1 MSDKEMNMAILN
13 KLYEIAD
20 KVFDEGV
27 NVKEGN
33 YTASD
38 LAKMRDSAFKVGY
51 LKTETKS
58 YKNEFNKQVE
68 KDCFI
73 APMASVN
80 VLSFVCSFCVVQIF
94 ALVAK
99 FEKLANIGSSK
110 KRKFVKQK
118 DNNEVL
124 CTVKVLIN
132 KYYSKLSLHCAN
144 DDLRPAMRNV
154 CLDIRN
160 GRAAAS
166 DGHTMMIKGLD
177 VVSTE
182 HFKYDY
188 NLPLV
193 NGKDFKKMCS
203 LAKSG
208 STLTCKLV
216 REQDGNTYWV
226 SECCGYY
233 SKTEANRYVNYSSV
247 LPKISPDNLCTIN
260 GKTWKGISKWLNKNK
275 GFNSIGLVI
284 IKHKEND
291 NRITFTIN
299 GMYDNNDGIEI
310 SCECENVPNK
320 NFAIG
325 LKIDSLLRFENFN
338 FTLGRYANEALV
350 YVGSLEVGMM
360 MPMYIDDEYDGFKL
374 SDGYIGAYDYCG
386 FAESFDMP
394 ENKPTEDTTHT
405 KVDNVTTEEKEE
417 PTDKEESCDIYYTKE
432 NGRIVRYDVGTYYKD
447 SDSYLVSKTF
457 VNPSECK
464 VLALSRK
471 ELEYT
476 LANYQ
481 ITEECYNNILYQEN
495 YDITQKY
502 LKSEK
507 AKEQSNTP
515 AKVVSLDN
523 HSNKFS
529 FDAIGVNVGDVLTF
543 VDGTKVIAAEDNKV
557 LFGGRLF
564 TLSGFCKDFMPDD
577 KRTKSNTYR
586 GCSFFFKDGVKLE
599 KLFKEQQKKSLVS
612 SKEEIAAVPDDN
624 DSLQNT
630 INAQVKFYLEKV
642 CYILGED
649 GKPRRWNVIKYLK
662 ETDEFVVEC
671 MDIPNNP
678 TWIEDRKQFA
688 ARYHSMSITE
698 SRYYSIINNEP
709 ILKEI
714 CKGQYKEPLDSVPN
728 EQQASEKCTERTIT
742 PLAKENVSE
751 RKETASTVK
760 VVSISIGVPVCL
772 YIPPNNMR
780 LDIAANKP
788 FPTAVGDCLCVVGKV
803 VHTLPL
809 PPPRSKVMSE
819 IIKVNQ
825 LIKKQKWKRI
835 FVYLADLHSEMANA
849 TDW

>member
-1 MSDKEMNMAILN
+1 MSDKEMNLAILN

-20 KVFDEGV
+20 KVFNEGV

-38 LAKMRDSAFKVGY
+38 LAKMKDSAFKDGY
-51 LKTETKS
+51 LKTEKKS
-58 YKNEFNKQVE
+58 YKNECNKQVE

-99 FEKLANIGSSK
+99 FGKLASIGSK
-110 KRKFVKQK
+110 KRMFIKQK

-144 DDLRPAMRNV
+144 DDLRPSMKNV

-182 HFKYDY
+182 HFTYDY

-216 REQDGNTYWV
+216 REPNDNTYWV

-233 SKTEANRYVNYSSV
+233 SKTEENRYVNYSSV
-247 LPKISPDNLCTIN
+247 LPKINPDNLCTIN
-260 GKTWKGISKWLNKNK
+260 EKTWKGISKWLKKNK
-275 GFNSIGLVI
+275 GFNSIGLVT

-299 GMYDNNDGIEI
+299 GMYDNHDGIEI

-338 FTLGRYANEALV
+338 FALGRYANEALV

-394 ENKPTEDTTHT
+394 TNKPTEDVIPA
-405 KVDNVTTEEKEE
+405 KVDNEKECATE
-417 PTDKEESCDIYYTKE
+417 K
-432 NGRIVRYDVGTYYKD
+432 
-447 SDSYLVSKTF
+447 KTEQT
-457 VNPSECK
+457 N
-464 VLALSRK
+464 
-471 ELEYT
+471 
-476 LANYQ
+476 
-481 ITEECYNNILYQEN
+481 
-495 YDITQKY
+495 
-502 LKSEK
+502 KS
-507 AKEQSNTP
+507 
-515 AKVVSLDN
+515 AKVVSLDKS
-523 HSNKFS
+523 SNKFS
-529 FDAIGVNVGDVLTF
+529 FDAIGVNVGDKLTF
-543 VDGTKVIAAEDNKV
+543 IDGTEVIAAEDNKV
-557 LFGGRLF
+557 SFCGELF
-564 TLSGFCKDFMPDD
+564 TLSGFCKEFMPDD

-586 GCSFFFKDGVKLE
+586 GCAFFFKDGVKLE
-599 KLFKEQQKKSLVS
+599 KLFKDAQKKSLVS
-612 SKEEIAAVPDDN
+612 SKEEIAAVPDD
-624 DSLQNT
+624 T
-630 INAQVKFYLEKV
+630 
-642 CYILGED
+642 
-649 GKPRRWNVIKYLK
+649 
-662 ETDEFVVEC
+662 
-671 MDIPNNP
+671 
-678 TWIEDRKQFA
+678 
-688 ARYHSMSITE
+688 
-698 SRYYSIINNEP
+698 
-709 ILKEI
+709 
-714 CKGQYKEPLDSVPN
+714 LDSVPN
-728 EQQASEKCTERTIT
+728 EHLASEKCTERTIT
-742 PLAKENVSE
+742 LLAKENVSE
-751 RKETASTVK
+751 RKETALSAKIVA
-760 VVSISIGVPVCL
+760 ISIGVPVCL
-772 YIPPNNMR
+772 DIPPNNMR

-788 FPTAVGDCLCVVGKV
+788 LNSAVGDCLCGVGKV

-809 PPPRSKVMSE
+809 PPPRSKEMSE
-819 IIKVNQ
+819 
-825 LIKKQKWKRI
+825 LITYTN
-835 FVYLADLHSEMANA
+835 FYNTS
-849 TDW
+849 

>member
-1 MSDKEMNMAILN
+1 MSDKEMNLAILN

-20 KVFDEGV
+20 KVFNEGV

-38 LAKMRDSAFKVGY
+38 LAKMKDSAFKDGY
-51 LKTETKS
+51 LKTEKKS
-58 YKNEFNKQVE
+58 YKNECNKQVE

-99 FEKLANIGSSK
+99 FEKLASIGSK
-110 KRKFVKQK
+110 KRMFIKQK

-144 DDLRPAMRNV
+144 DDLRPSMKNV

-182 HFKYDY
+182 HFTYDY

-216 REQDGNTYWV
+216 REPDGNTYWV

-247 LPKISPDNLCTIN
+247 LPKINPDNLCTIN
-260 GKTWKGISKWLNKNK
+260 EKTWKGISKWLKKNK
-275 GFNSIGLVI
+275 GFNSIGLVT

-299 GMYDNNDGIEI
+299 GMYDNHDGIEI

-338 FTLGRYANEALV
+338 FALGRYSTEALV

-394 ENKPTEDTTHT
+394 INEPTEDVITA
-405 KVDNVTTEEKEE
+405 KVDNVTTEEKECA
-417 PTDKEESCDIYYTKE
+417 TEEKTEQTNKSTKE
-432 NGRIVRYDVGTYYKD
+432 
-447 SDSYLVSKTF
+447 
-457 VNPSECK
+457 
-464 VLALSRK
+464 
-471 ELEYT
+471 
-476 LANYQ
+476 
-481 ITEECYNNILYQEN
+481 
-495 YDITQKY
+495 
-502 LKSEK
+502 
-507 AKEQSNTP
+507 
-515 AKVVSLDN
+515 VSLDKS
-523 HSNKFS
+523 SNKFS
-529 FDAIGVNVGDVLTF
+529 FDAVGVNVGDTLTF
-543 VDGTKVIAAEDNKV
+543 IDGTKVIAAENNKII
-557 LFGGRLF
+557 FCGELF
-564 TLSGFCKDFMPDD
+564 TLSGFCKEFMPDE
-577 KRTKSNTYR
+577 KRTNSNSYR
-586 GCSFFFKDGVKLE
+586 GCAFFFKDGVKLE
-599 KLFKEQQKKSLVS
+599 KLFKDAQKKSLVS
-612 SKEEIAAVPDDN
+612 SKEEIAAVPDDTLN
-624 DSLQNT
+624 
-630 INAQVKFYLEKV
+630 
-642 CYILGED
+642 
-649 GKPRRWNVIKYLK
+649 
-662 ETDEFVVEC
+662 
-671 MDIPNNP
+671 
-678 TWIEDRKQFA
+678 
-688 ARYHSMSITE
+688 
-698 SRYYSIINNEP
+698 
-709 ILKEI
+709 
-714 CKGQYKEPLDSVPN
+714 SVPN
-728 EQQASEKCTERTIT
+728 EHQTSEKCTERTIT
-742 PLAKENVSE
+742 PLANENVSE
-751 RKETASTVK
+751 RKETASTAK
-760 VVSISIGVPVCL
+760 VVAISIGVPSCL
-772 YIPPNNMR
+772 NIPPN
-780 LDIAANKP
+780 KP
-788 FPTAVGDCLCVVGKV
+788 LNAAVGDCLCGVGKV

-809 PPPRSKVMSE
+809 PPPRSKRMSE
-819 IIKVNQ
+819 
-825 LIKKQKWKRI
+825 LITYTN
-835 FVYLADLHSEMANA
+835 FYNTS
-849 TDW
+849 

>member
-1 MSDKEMNMAILN
+1 MSEKEMNLAILN

-20 KVFDEGV
+20 KVFNEGV

-38 LAKMRDSAFKVGY
+38 LAKMKDSAFKDGY
-51 LKTETKS
+51 LETE
-58 YKNEFNKQVE
+58 NKKVYDYSAQKIVE
-68 KDCFI
+68 KDCFV

-99 FEKLANIGSSK
+99 FEKLASIGSK
-110 KRKFVKQK
+110 KRMFIKQK

-144 DDLRPAMRNV
+144 DDLRPSMKNV

-166 DGHTMMIKGLD
+166 DGHTMLIKGLD

-182 HFKYDY
+182 HFTYDY

-216 REQDGNTYWV
+216 REPDGNTYWV

-247 LPKISPDNLCTIN
+247 LPKICPDNLCTIN
-260 GKTWKGISKWLNKNK
+260 EKTWKGISKWLKKNK

-299 GMYDNNDGIEI
+299 GMYDNHDGIEI

-394 ENKPTEDTTHT
+394 TNKPTEDVIPAN
-405 KVDNVTTEEKEE
+405 VDNVTTEEKECATE
-417 PTDKEESCDIYYTKE
+417 DKTEQTEQTDFKRDITSKIIIC
-432 NGRIVRYDVGTYYKD
+432 GIPSYKD
-447 SDSYLVSKTF
+447 S
-457 VNPSECK
+457 
-464 VLALSRK
+464 A
-471 ELEYT
+471 
-476 LANYQ
+476 
-481 ITEECYNNILYQEN
+481 
-495 YDITQKY
+495 
-502 LKSEK
+502 
-507 AKEQSNTP
+507 P
-515 AKVVSLDN
+515 AKDVAETKVDAPDAPNAPANVVPLDKP
-523 HSNKFS
+523 SNKFS
-529 FDAIGVNVGDVLTF
+529 FDAIGVNVGEALTF
-543 VDGTKVIAAEDNKV
+543 IDGTKVIAAENNKII
-557 LFGGRLF
+557 FCGELF
-564 TLSGFCKDFMPDD
+564 TLSGFCKEFMPDD
-577 KRTKSNTYR
+577 KRTKSNSYR
-586 GCSFFFKDGVKLE
+586 GCAFFFKDGVKLE

-612 SKEEIAAVPDDN
+612 SKEEIAVPDD
-624 DSLQNT
+624 T
-630 INAQVKFYLEKV
+630 
-642 CYILGED
+642 
-649 GKPRRWNVIKYLK
+649 
-662 ETDEFVVEC
+662 
-671 MDIPNNP
+671 
-678 TWIEDRKQFA
+678 
-688 ARYHSMSITE
+688 
-698 SRYYSIINNEP
+698 
-709 ILKEI
+709 
-714 CKGQYKEPLDSVPN
+714 LDSVPN
-728 EQQASEKCTERTIT
+728 EHQASEKCTERTIT
-742 PLAKENVSE
+742 PLANENVSG
-751 RKETASTVK
+751 RKETASTAK
-760 VVSISIGVPVCL
+760 VVAISIGVPVCL
-772 YIPPNNMR
+772 DIPPNNMR

-788 FPTAVGDCLCVVGKV
+788 FNTVVGDCLCGVGKV
-803 VHTLPL
+803 LHTLPL
-809 PPPRSKVMSE
+809 PPPRSKRMSE
-819 IIKVNQ
+819 ITKVNQ
-825 LIKKQKWKRI
+825 LIKKQKWKKI
-835 FVYLADLHSEMANA
+835 FVYHADLHSEMANA
-849 TDW
+849 IDL

>member
-1 MSDKEMNMAILN
+1 MNVPLNGTKSTILIVILANTLKCFGYCLMMEQIPICGQLMPFAVGFLIATKKNWKRNWICIFKVTNMSDKEMNLAILN

-20 KVFDEGV
+20 KVFNEGV

-38 LAKMRDSAFKVGY
+38 LAKMKDSAFKDGY
-51 LKTETKS
+51 LKAE
-58 YKNEFNKQVE
+58 NKKVYDYSAQDIVE

-80 VLSFVCSFCVVQIF
+80 VLSFMCSFCVVQIF

-99 FEKLANIGSSK
+99 FEKLASIGSK
-110 KRKFVKQK
+110 KRIFIKQK

-144 DDLRPAMRNV
+144 DDLRPIMRNV

-182 HFKYDY
+182 HFTYDY

-216 REQDGNTYWV
+216 REPNGNKYWV

-233 SKTEANRYVNYSSV
+233 SKTEANRYVNYSSI
-247 LPKISPDNLCTIN
+247 LPKINPDNLCTIN
-260 GKTWKGISKWLNKNK
+260 EKTWKGISKWLKKNK
-275 GFNSIGLVI
+275 SFNSISLLI

-299 GMYDNNDGIEI
+299 GMYDNHDGIEI
-310 SCECENVPNK
+310 SCECENIPNK

-338 FTLGRYANEALV
+338 FALGRYANEALV

-360 MPMYIDDEYDGFKL
+360 MPMCIDDDYDGFKL

-394 ENKPTEDTTHT
+394 TNKPTEDVIPA
-405 KVDNVTTEEKEE
+405 KVDNVTTGDKDCATEK
-417 PTDKEESCDIYYTKE
+417 
-432 NGRIVRYDVGTYYKD
+432 
-447 SDSYLVSKTF
+447 KTGQT
-457 VNPSECK
+457 NK
-464 VLALSRK
+464 
-471 ELEYT
+471 
-476 LANYQ
+476 
-481 ITEECYNNILYQEN
+481 
-495 YDITQKY
+495 
-502 LKSEK
+502 
-507 AKEQSNTP
+507 P
-515 AKVVSLDN
+515 AKVVSLDKP
-523 HSNKFS
+523 SNKFS
-529 FDAIGVNVGDVLTF
+529 FDAIGVNVGDKLTF
-543 VDGTKVIAAEDNKV
+543 VDGTEVIAAENNKIICC
-557 LFGGRLF
+557 GELF
-564 TLSGFCKDFMPDD
+564 TLSGFCKEFMPDE
-577 KRTKSNTYR
+577 KRTKSNSYR
-586 GCSFFFKDGVKLE
+586 GCAFFFKDGIKLE
-599 KLFKEQQKKSLVS
+599 NIFKDAQKKSLVS
-612 SKEEIAAVPDDN
+612 SNEEIADVPDDN

-630 INAQVKFYLEKV
+630 INAQVKFYLENV

-688 ARYHSMSITE
+688 ARYHSTSITE
-698 SRYYSIINNEP
+698 SRYYSIINNDP

-714 CKGQYKEPLDSVPN
+714 CKWQYKEPLDIVPN
-728 EQQASEKCTERTIT
+728 EHQASEKCTEQTIT
-742 PLAKENVSE
+742 PPEKENVSE
-751 RKETASTVK
+751 RKETASTAN
-760 VVSISIGVPVCL
+760 VVAISIGVPSCL
-772 YIPPNNMR
+772 DIPPNNMR
-780 LDIAANKP
+780 LDIAAIKP
-788 FPTAVGDCLCVVGKV
+788 LDAAVGDCLCGVGKV

-809 PPPRSKVMSE
+809 PPPQS
-819 IIKVNQ
+819 
-825 LIKKQKWKRI
+825 KRI
-835 FVYLADLHSEMANA
+835 YYRG
-849 TDW
+849 

>member
-1 MSDKEMNMAILN
+1 MNEKEMNLAILN

-20 KVFDEGV
+20 KVFNEGV

-38 LAKMRDSAFKVGY
+38 LAKMKDIAFKDGY
-51 LKTETKS
+51 LETE
-58 YKNEFNKQVE
+58 NKKVYDYSAQKIVE

-99 FEKLANIGSSK
+99 FEKLASIGSK
-110 KRKFVKQK
+110 KRMFIKQK

-144 DDLRPAMRNV
+144 DDLRPAMKNV

-160 GRAAAS
+160 GRVAAS

-182 HFKYDY
+182 HFTYDY

-216 REQDGNTYWV
+216 REQDGNEYWV

-233 SKTEANRYVNYSSV
+233 SKIEANRYVNYSSV
-247 LPKISPDNLCTIN
+247 LPKISTDNLCTIN
-260 GKTWKGISKWLNKNK
+260 EKTWKGISKWLKKNK
-275 GFNSIGLVI
+275 GFNSIGIVI

-299 GMYDNNDGIEI
+299 GMYDNHDGIEI
-310 SCECENVPNK
+310 SCECKNVPNK

-338 FTLGRYANEALV
+338 FALGRYSTESLV

-394 ENKPTEDTTHT
+394 TNEPTEDVIPA
-405 KVDNVTTEEKEE
+405 KVDNVTTEEKECVTE
-417 PTDKEESCDIYYTKE
+417 DK
-432 NGRIVRYDVGTYYKD
+432 
-447 SDSYLVSKTF
+447 
-457 VNPSECK
+457 
-464 VLALSRK
+464 
-471 ELEYT
+471 
-476 LANYQ
+476 
-481 ITEECYNNILYQEN
+481 TEQTN
-495 YDITQKY
+495 
-502 LKSEK
+502 KSV
-507 AKEQSNTP
+507 
-515 AKVVSLDN
+515 KVVPLDKS
-523 HSNKFS
+523 SNKFS
-529 FDAIGVNVGDVLTF
+529 FDAVGVNVGDKLTF
-543 VDGTKVIAAEDNKV
+543 VDGTEVIAAENNKV
-557 LFGGRLF
+557 SFCGELF
-564 TLSGFCKDFMPDD
+564 TLSGFCKEFMPDD
-577 KRTKSNTYR
+577 KRTKSNSYR
-586 GCSFFFKDGVKLE
+586 GCAFFFKDGIKLE
-599 KLFKEQQKKSLVS
+599 KLFKDAQKKSLVS
-612 SKEEIAAVPDDN
+612 SKEEIAAVPDDTLN
-624 DSLQNT
+624 
-630 INAQVKFYLEKV
+630 
-642 CYILGED
+642 
-649 GKPRRWNVIKYLK
+649 
-662 ETDEFVVEC
+662 
-671 MDIPNNP
+671 
-678 TWIEDRKQFA
+678 
-688 ARYHSMSITE
+688 
-698 SRYYSIINNEP
+698 
-709 ILKEI
+709 
-714 CKGQYKEPLDSVPN
+714 SVPN
-728 EQQASEKCTERTIT
+728 EHQTSEKCTERTIT
-742 PLAKENVSE
+742 PLPNENVSE
-751 RKETASTVK
+751 RKETASIAKIVA
-760 VVSISIGVPVCL
+760 ISIGVPVCL
-772 YIPPNNMR
+772 DIPPNNMR

-788 FPTAVGDCLCVVGKV
+788 LNTAVDDCLCGVGKV

-809 PPPRSKVMSE
+809 PPPWSEGMSK
-819 IIKVNQ
+819 ITKVNQ

-849 TDW
+849 IDL

>member
-1 MSDKEMNMAILN
+1 MSDKEMNLAILN

-20 KVFDEGV
+20 KVFNEGV

-38 LAKMRDSAFKVGY
+38 LAKMKDSAFKDGY
-51 LKTETKS
+51 LKTEKKS
-58 YKNEFNKQVE
+58 YKNECNKQVE
-68 KDCFI
+68 KDCFV

-99 FEKLANIGSSK
+99 FEKLASIGSK
-110 KRKFVKQK
+110 KRMFIKQK

-144 DDLRPAMRNV
+144 DDLRPSMKNV

-160 GRAAAS
+160 GRVAAS

-182 HFKYDY
+182 HFTYDY

-216 REQDGNTYWV
+216 REPNGNTYWV

-260 GKTWKGISKWLNKNK
+260 EKTWKGISKWLKKNK

-284 IKHKEND
+284 IKHEND

-299 GMYDNNDGIEI
+299 GMYDNHDGIEI
-310 SCECENVPNK
+310 SCECENIPNK

-338 FTLGRYANEALV
+338 FALGRYANEALV

-360 MPMYIDDEYDGFKL
+360 MPMFIDDEYNGFKL

-394 ENKPTEDTTHT
+394 TNEPSKDVIPA

-417 PTDKEESCDIYYTKE
+417 PTDKEESCEIYYTKE

-457 VNPSECK
+457 VHPSECK
-464 VLALSRK
+464 VLAVSRK

-481 ITEECYNNILYQEN
+481 ITEECYNNILYQES

-507 AKEQSNTP
+507 AKVRTNTP
-515 AKVVSLDN
+515 AKVVPLDK

-529 FDAIGVNVGDVLTF
+529 FDAIGINVGDALTF
-543 VDGTKVIAAEDNKV
+543 IDGTKVIAAENNKII
-557 LFGGRLF
+557 FCGELF
-564 TLSGFCKDFMPDD
+564 TLSGFCKEFMPDE
-577 KRTKSNTYR
+577 KRTKSNSYR
-586 GCSFFFKDGVKLE
+586 GCAFFFKDGVKLE

-612 SKEEIAAVPDDN
+612 SKEEIAAVPDD
-624 DSLQNT
+624 T
-630 INAQVKFYLEKV
+630 
-642 CYILGED
+642 
-649 GKPRRWNVIKYLK
+649 
-662 ETDEFVVEC
+662 
-671 MDIPNNP
+671 
-678 TWIEDRKQFA
+678 
-688 ARYHSMSITE
+688 
-698 SRYYSIINNEP
+698 
-709 ILKEI
+709 
-714 CKGQYKEPLDSVPN
+714 LDSVPN
-728 EQQASEKCTERTIT
+728 EHLASEKCTEQTIT
-742 PLAKENVSE
+742 PPTKENVSE
-751 RKETASTVK
+751 RKETTSTAK
-760 VVSISIGVPVCL
+760 VVAISIGVPSCL
-772 YIPPNNMR
+772 DIPPNNMR

-788 FPTAVGDCLCVVGKV
+788 LNAAVGDCLCGVGKV

-809 PPPRSKVMSE
+809 PPPRSKEMSE
-819 IIKVNQ
+819 
-825 LIKKQKWKRI
+825 LITYTN
-835 FVYLADLHSEMANA
+835 FYNTS
-849 TDW
+849 

>member
-1 MSDKEMNMAILN
+1 MSDKEINIAILN

-38 LAKMRDSAFKVGY
+38 LAKMKDSAFKVGY
-51 LKTETKS
+51 LETETKS
-58 YKNEFNKQVE
+58 YKNECNKQVE
-68 KDCFI
+68 KDCFV

-110 KRKFVKQK
+110 KRKFIKHK

-144 DDLRPAMRNV
+144 DDLRPAMKNV

-182 HFKYDY
+182 HFTYDY
-188 NLPLV
+188 NFPLV

-233 SKTEANRYVNYSSV
+233 SKTEAKRYVNYSSV
-247 LPKISPDNLCTIN
+247 LPKISPDNICTIN
-260 GKTWKGISKWLNKNK
+260 EKTWKGISKWLKKNK
-275 GFNSIGLVI
+275 GFNSIGLLI

-299 GMYDNNDGIEI
+299 GMYDNHDGIEI

-325 LKIDSLLRFENFN
+325 LKADSLLRFENFN
-338 FTLGRYANEALV
+338 FALGRYANEALV
-350 YVGSLEVGMM
+350 YVGSLQVGMM
-360 MPMYIDDEYDGFKL
+360 MPMCIDDEYDGFKL

-394 ENKPTEDTTHT
+394 ENKPTEDAIHV
-405 KVDNVTTEEKEE
+405 KVNNVTTEEKE
-417 PTDKEESCDIYYTKE
+417 C
-432 NGRIVRYDVGTYYKD
+432 
-447 SDSYLVSKTF
+447 
-457 VNPSECK
+457 
-464 VLALSRK
+464 A
-471 ELEYT
+471 
-476 LANYQ
+476 
-481 ITEECYNNILYQEN
+481 TEEK
-495 YDITQKY
+495 T
-502 LKSEK
+502 
-507 AKEQSNTP
+507 EQTDTP
-515 AKVVSLDN
+515 AKVVSLDKN
-523 HSNKFS
+523 SNKFR
-529 FDAIGVNVGDVLTF
+529 FAAIGVNVGDTLTF

-557 LFGGRLF
+557 SFCGELF
-564 TLSGFCKDFMPDD
+564 TLSGFCKEFMPDD

-586 GCSFFFKDGVKLE
+586 GCAFFFKDGVKLE

-612 SKEEIAAVPDDN
+612 SKEEIADIPDDT
-624 DSLQNT
+624 L
-630 INAQVKFYLEKV
+630 
-642 CYILGED
+642 
-649 GKPRRWNVIKYLK
+649 
-662 ETDEFVVEC
+662 
-671 MDIPNNP
+671 DI
-678 TWIEDRKQFA
+678 
-688 ARYHSMSITE
+688 
-698 SRYYSIINNEP
+698 
-709 ILKEI
+709 
-714 CKGQYKEPLDSVPN
+714 VPN
-728 EQQASEKCTERTIT
+728 EHQASDKCTERTIT
-742 PLAKENVSE
+742 PLVNKNVSE
-751 RKETASTVK
+751 RKETASTAK

-780 LDIAANKP
+780 LNIASNKP
-788 FPTAVGDCLCVVGKV
+788 LNSVVGDCLCGVGKV

-809 PPPRSKVMSE
+809 PPPRSKRMSE
-819 IIKVNQ
+819 IIKVN
-825 LIKKQKWKRI
+825 
-835 FVYLADLHSEMANA
+835 
-849 TDW
+849 

>member
-1 MSDKEMNMAILN
+1 MNEKEMNLAILN

-20 KVFDEGV
+20 KVFNEGV

-38 LAKMRDSAFKVGY
+38 LAKIKDSAFKDGY

-58 YKNEFNKQVE
+58 YKNECNKQVE

-99 FEKLANIGSSK
+99 FEKLASIGSK
-110 KRKFVKQK
+110 KRMFIKQK

-144 DDLRPAMRNV
+144 DDLRPSMKNV

-166 DGHTMMIKGLD
+166 DGHTMMINGLD

-182 HFKYDY
+182 HFTYDY

-216 REQDGNTYWV
+216 REPDGNTYWV

-247 LPKISPDNLCTIN
+247 LPKINPDNLCTIN
-260 GKTWKGISKWLNKNK
+260 EKTWKGISKWLKKNK
-275 GFNSIGLVI
+275 GFNSIGLVT

-299 GMYDNNDGIEI
+299 GMYDNHDGIEI

-338 FTLGRYANEALV
+338 FAFGRYSTEALV
-350 YVGSLEVGMM
+350 YVGSLEVGVM

-394 ENKPTEDTTHT
+394 TNEPTEDVITA
-405 KVDNVTTEEKEE
+405 KVDNVTIEKKECATEK
-417 PTDKEESCDIYYTKE
+417 
-432 NGRIVRYDVGTYYKD
+432 
-447 SDSYLVSKTF
+447 KT
-457 VNPSECK
+457 
-464 VLALSRK
+464 
-471 ELEYT
+471 
-476 LANYQ
+476 
-481 ITEECYNNILYQEN
+481 
-495 YDITQKY
+495 
-502 LKSEK
+502 
-507 AKEQSNTP
+507 EQTNKT
-515 AKVVSLDN
+515 AKVVSLDKS
-523 HSNKFS
+523 SNKFS
-529 FDAIGVNVGDVLTF
+529 FDAVGVNVGDALTF
-543 VDGTKVIAAEDNKV
+543 IDGTEVIAAENNKV
-557 LFGGRLF
+557 SFCGELF
-564 TLSGFCKDFMPDD
+564 TLSGFCKEFMPDD

-586 GCSFFFKDGVKLE
+586 GCAFFFKDGVKLE

-612 SKEEIAAVPDDN
+612 SKEEKEIAAVHDDT
-624 DSLQNT
+624 S
-630 INAQVKFYLEKV
+630 
-642 CYILGED
+642 
-649 GKPRRWNVIKYLK
+649 
-662 ETDEFVVEC
+662 
-671 MDIPNNP
+671 
-678 TWIEDRKQFA
+678 
-688 ARYHSMSITE
+688 
-698 SRYYSIINNEP
+698 
-709 ILKEI
+709 
-714 CKGQYKEPLDSVPN
+714 DSVPN
-728 EQQASEKCTERTIT
+728 EHLVSEKCTERTIT
-742 PLAKENVSE
+742 PLANENVSE
-751 RKETASTVK
+751 RKETALSAKIVA
-760 VVSISIGVPVCL
+760 ISIGVPSCL
-772 YIPPNNMR
+772 DIPPNNMR

-788 FPTAVGDCLCVVGKV
+788 LNVAVGDCLCGVGKV

-809 PPPRSKVMSE
+809 PPPRSKRMSE
-819 IIKVNQ
+819 ITKINQ
-825 LIKKQKWKRI
+825 LIKKQKWKK
-835 FVYLADLHSEMANA
+835 YL
-849 TDW
+849 

>member
-1 MSDKEMNMAILN
+1 MSDKEMNLAILN

-20 KVFDEGV
+20 KVFNEGV

-38 LAKMRDSAFKVGY
+38 LAKMKDSAFKDGY
-51 LKTETKS
+51 LKTEKKS
-58 YKNEFNKQVE
+58 YKNECNKQVE
-68 KDCFI
+68 KDCFV

-80 VLSFVCSFCVVQIF
+80 VLSFVCSFCVVKIF

-99 FEKLANIGSSK
+99 FEKLASIGSK
-110 KRKFVKQK
+110 KRMFIKQK

-144 DDLRPAMRNV
+144 DDLRPAMKNV

-182 HFKYDY
+182 HFTYDY

-216 REQDGNTYWV
+216 REPNGNTYWV

-260 GKTWKGISKWLNKNK
+260 EKTWKGISKWLKKNK

-299 GMYDNNDGIEI
+299 GMYDNHDGIEI
-310 SCECENVPNK
+310 SCECEKVPNK

-338 FTLGRYANEALV
+338 FALGRYANEALV

-394 ENKPTEDTTHT
+394 TNEPIEDVIPA
-405 KVDNVTTEEKEE
+405 KVDNVTTEEKE
-417 PTDKEESCDIYYTKE
+417 C
-432 NGRIVRYDVGTYYKD
+432 
-447 SDSYLVSKTF
+447 
-457 VNPSECK
+457 
-464 VLALSRK
+464 A
-471 ELEYT
+471 
-476 LANYQ
+476 
-481 ITEECYNNILYQEN
+481 TEEKNKQ
-495 YDITQKY
+495 T
-502 LKSEK
+502 
-507 AKEQSNTP
+507 EQTNAP
-515 AKVVSLDN
+515 AKVVSLDKS
-523 HSNKFS
+523 SNKFS
-529 FDAIGVNVGDVLTF
+529 FDAVGVNVGDELTF
-543 VDGTKVIAAEDNKV
+543 IDGTKVIAAEDNKV
-557 LFGGRLF
+557 SFCGELF
-564 TLSGFCKDFMPDD
+564 TLSGFCKEFMPDE
-577 KRTKSNTYR
+577 KRTKSNSYR
-586 GCSFFFKDGVKLE
+586 GCAFFFKDGVKLE

-612 SKEEIAAVPDDN
+612 SKEEIAAVPDD
-624 DSLQNT
+624 T
-630 INAQVKFYLEKV
+630 
-642 CYILGED
+642 
-649 GKPRRWNVIKYLK
+649 
-662 ETDEFVVEC
+662 
-671 MDIPNNP
+671 
-678 TWIEDRKQFA
+678 
-688 ARYHSMSITE
+688 
-698 SRYYSIINNEP
+698 
-709 ILKEI
+709 
-714 CKGQYKEPLDSVPN
+714 LDSVPN
-728 EQQASEKCTERTIT
+728 EHQASEKCTERTIT
-742 PLAKENVSE
+742 PSAKENVSE
-751 RKETASTVK
+751 RKEIASSAK
-760 VVSISIGVPVCL
+760 VVAISMGIPVCL

-780 LDIAANKP
+780 LDIAANNP
-788 FPTAVGDCLCVVGKV
+788 FNAVVGDCLCGVGKV

-809 PPPRSKVMSE
+809 PPPRSKGMSE
-819 IIKVNQ
+819 ITKVNQ
-825 LIKKQKWKRI
+825 LIKKQKWKK
-835 FVYLADLHSEMANA
+835 YL
-849 TDW
+849 

>member
-1 MSDKEMNMAILN
+1 MNDKEMNLVILN

-20 KVFDEGV
+20 KVFNEGV

-38 LAKMRDSAFKVGY
+38 LAKMKDSAFKEGY
-51 LKTETKS
+51 LETE
-58 YKNEFNKQVE
+58 NKKVYDYSAQKIVE
-68 KDCFI
+68 KDCFV

-99 FEKLANIGSSK
+99 FEKLASIGSK
-110 KRKFVKQK
+110 KRMFIKQK
-118 DNNEVL
+118 NNNEVL

-144 DDLRPAMRNV
+144 DDLRPAMKNV

-182 HFKYDY
+182 HFTYDY

-216 REQDGNTYWV
+216 REPNGNTYWV

-260 GKTWKGISKWLNKNK
+260 EKTWKGISKWLKKNK

-299 GMYDNNDGIEI
+299 GMYDNHDGIEI

-338 FTLGRYANEALV
+338 FALGRYANEALV

-360 MPMYIDDEYDGFKL
+360 MPMYIDDEHDGFKL

-394 ENKPTEDTTHT
+394 ANEPSEDVIPA
-405 KVDNVTTEEKEE
+405 KVDNVTTEEKECATE
-417 PTDKEESCDIYYTKE
+417 DK
-432 NGRIVRYDVGTYYKD
+432 
-447 SDSYLVSKTF
+447 
-457 VNPSECK
+457 
-464 VLALSRK
+464 
-471 ELEYT
+471 
-476 LANYQ
+476 
-481 ITEECYNNILYQEN
+481 TEQTN
-495 YDITQKY
+495 
-502 LKSEK
+502 KS
-507 AKEQSNTP
+507 
-515 AKVVSLDN
+515 AKVVSLDKP
-523 HSNKFS
+523 SNKFS
-529 FDAIGVNVGDVLTF
+529 FDAIGVNVGDSLTF
-543 VDGTKVIAAEDNKV
+543 IDGTKVIAAEDNKV
-557 LFGGRLF
+557 SFCGELF
-564 TLSGFCKDFMPDD
+564 TLSGFCKEFMPDD
-577 KRTKSNTYR
+577 KRTKSNSYR
-586 GCSFFFKDGVKLE
+586 GCAFFFKDGVKLE
-599 KLFKEQQKKSLVS
+599 KLFKNAQKKSLVS
-612 SKEEIAAVPDDN
+612 SNEEIAAVPDDN
-624 DSLQNT
+624 DSLQKT
-630 INAQVKFYLEKV
+630 INAQVKFYLENV

-671 MDIPNNP
+671 MDIPNKP

-698 SRYYSIINNEP
+698 SRYYSIINNDP

-728 EQQASEKCTERTIT
+728 EHLASEKCTERTIT
-742 PLAKENVSE
+742 PPTKENVSE
-751 RKETASTVK
+751 RKETASTAKIVA
-760 VVSISIGVPVCL
+760 ISIGVPSCL
-772 YIPPNNMR
+772 DIPPNNMR

-788 FPTAVGDCLCVVGKV
+788 LNAAVGDCLCGVGKV

-809 PPPRSKVMSE
+809 PPPRSKRMSE
-819 IIKVNQ
+819 ITKVNQ
-825 LIKKQKWKRI
+825 LIKKQKWKKI
-835 FVYLADLHSEMANA
+835 FVYHADLHSEMANA
-849 TDW
+849 IDL

>member
-1 MSDKEMNMAILN
+1 MSDKEMNLAILN

-20 KVFDEGV
+20 KVFNEGV

-38 LAKMRDSAFKVGY
+38 LAKMKDSAFKDGY
-51 LKTETKS
+51 LETEKKS
-58 YKNEFNKQVE
+58 YKNECNKQVE

-99 FEKLANIGSSK
+99 FEKLASIGSK
-110 KRKFVKQK
+110 KRMFIKQK

-144 DDLRPAMRNV
+144 DDLRPVMKNI

-166 DGHTMMIKGLD
+166 DGHTMMIKGFD

-182 HFKYDY
+182 HFTYDY

-216 REQDGNTYWV
+216 REPDGNTYWV

-247 LPKISPDNLCTIN
+247 LPKINPDNLCTIN
-260 GKTWKGISKWLNKNK
+260 EKTWKGISKWLKKNK

-299 GMYDNNDGIEI
+299 GMYDNHDGIEI

-394 ENKPTEDTTHT
+394 TNKPTEDVIPA
-405 KVDNVTTEEKEE
+405 KVDNVTTEEKECATE
-417 PTDKEESCDIYYTKE
+417 DKTEQTDFKRDMASKIIICGIPS
-432 NGRIVRYDVGTYYKD
+432 YKD
-447 SDSYLVSKTF
+447 S
-457 VNPSECK
+457 
-464 VLALSRK
+464 A
-471 ELEYT
+471 
-476 LANYQ
+476 
-481 ITEECYNNILYQEN
+481 
-495 YDITQKY
+495 
-502 LKSEK
+502 
-507 AKEQSNTP
+507 P
-515 AKVVSLDN
+515 AKDVAETKVDAPDAPNAPANVVPLDKP
-523 HSNKFS
+523 SNKFS
-529 FDAIGVNVGDVLTF
+529 FDAIGVNVGDALTF
-543 VDGTKVIAAEDNKV
+543 IDGTKVIAAENNKII
-557 LFGGRLF
+557 FCGELF
-564 TLSGFCKDFMPDD
+564 TLSGFCKEFMPDD
-577 KRTKSNTYR
+577 KRTKSNSYR
-586 GCSFFFKDGVKLE
+586 GCAFFFKDGVKLE

-612 SKEEIAAVPDDN
+612 SKEEIAAVPDEN
-624 DSLQNT
+624 GSLQNT
-630 INAQVKFYLEKV
+630 INAQVKFYLENV

-671 MDIPNNP
+671 MDIPNKP

-698 SRYYSIINNEP
+698 SRYYSIINNDP

-728 EQQASEKCTERTIT
+728 EHQASEKCTERTIT
-742 PLAKENVSE
+742 PPAKENVSE
-751 RKETASTVK
+751 RKETASTAK
-760 VVSISIGVPVCL
+760 VVAISIGVPVCL
-772 YIPPNNMR
+772 DIPPNNMR

-788 FPTAVGDCLCVVGKV
+788 FPTAVGDCLCGVGKV

-809 PPPRSKVMSE
+809 PPPRSKRMSE
-819 IIKVNQ
+819 ITTYTN
-825 LIKKQKWKRI
+825 L
-835 FVYLADLHSEMANA
+835 YNTS
-849 TDW
+849 

>member
-1 MSDKEMNMAILN
+1 MSDKEMNLAILN

-20 KVFDEGV
+20 KVFNEGV

-38 LAKMRDSAFKVGY
+38 LAKMKDSAFKDGY
-51 LKTETKS
+51 LETE
-58 YKNEFNKQVE
+58 NKKVYDYSAQNIVE
-68 KDCFI
+68 KDCFV

-99 FEKLANIGSSK
+99 FEKLASIGSK
-110 KRKFVKQK
+110 KRMFIKQK
-118 DNNEVL
+118 DNNVVL

-144 DDLRPAMRNV
+144 DDLRPIMRNV

-166 DGHTMMIKGLD
+166 DGHTMLIKGLD

-182 HFKYDY
+182 HFAYDY

-216 REQDGNTYWV
+216 REPNGNTYWV

-260 GKTWKGISKWLNKNK
+260 EKTWKGISKWLKKNK

-299 GMYDNNDGIEI
+299 GMYDNHDGIEI

-338 FTLGRYANEALV
+338 FALGRYSNEALV

-394 ENKPTEDTTHT
+394 ANEPTENVIPA
-405 KVDNVTTEEKEE
+405 KVEDVTTEEKECTTE
-417 PTDKEESCDIYYTKE
+417 KKTEQTDCKRDMASKIIICGIPS
-432 NGRIVRYDVGTYYKD
+432 YKD
-447 SDSYLVSKTF
+447 S
-457 VNPSECK
+457 
-464 VLALSRK
+464 A
-471 ELEYT
+471 
-476 LANYQ
+476 
-481 ITEECYNNILYQEN
+481 
-495 YDITQKY
+495 
-502 LKSEK
+502 
-507 AKEQSNTP
+507 P
-515 AKVVSLDN
+515 AKDVAEAKVDAPDAPDAHAKIVPLDK

-529 FDAIGVNVGDVLTF
+529 FDAVGVNVGDALTF
-543 VDGTKVIAAEDNKV
+543 IDGTKVIAAENNKII
-557 LFGGRLF
+557 FCGELF
-564 TLSGFCKDFMPDD
+564 TLSGFCKEFMPDD
-577 KRTKSNTYR
+577 KRTKSNSYR
-586 GCSFFFKDGVKLE
+586 GCAFFFKDGVKLE

-612 SKEEIAAVPDDN
+612 KEEIAAVPDD
-624 DSLQNT
+624 T
-630 INAQVKFYLEKV
+630 
-642 CYILGED
+642 
-649 GKPRRWNVIKYLK
+649 
-662 ETDEFVVEC
+662 
-671 MDIPNNP
+671 
-678 TWIEDRKQFA
+678 
-688 ARYHSMSITE
+688 
-698 SRYYSIINNEP
+698 
-709 ILKEI
+709 
-714 CKGQYKEPLDSVPN
+714 LDSVPN
-728 EQQASEKCTERTIT
+728 EHLASEKCTERTIIPPT
-742 PLAKENVSE
+742 NENVSE
-751 RKETASTVK
+751 HKETASTAK
-760 VVSISIGVPVCL
+760 VVAISIGVPSCL
-772 YIPPNNMR
+772 DIPPNNMR

-788 FPTAVGDCLCVVGKV
+788 LNAAVGDCLCGVGKV

-809 PPPRSKVMSE
+809 PPPRSKGMSK
-819 IIKVNQ
+819 ITKVNQ

-835 FVYLADLHSEMANA
+835 FVYLADLHSEMVNA
-849 TDW
+849 IDL

>member
-1 MSDKEMNMAILN
+1 MSDKEMNWAILN

-20 KVFDEGV
+20 KVFNEGV

-38 LAKMRDSAFKVGY
+38 LAKMKDSAFKDGY
-51 LKTETKS
+51 LKTEKKS
-58 YKNEFNKQVE
+58 YKNECNKQVE

-99 FEKLANIGSSK
+99 FEKLASIGSK
-110 KRKFVKQK
+110 KRMFIKQK

-144 DDLRPAMRNV
+144 DDLRPIMRNV

-160 GRAAAS
+160 GRAVSS

-182 HFKYDY
+182 HFTYDY

-216 REQDGNTYWV
+216 REPDGNTYWV

-233 SKTEANRYVNYSSV
+233 SKNEANRYVNYSSV
-247 LPKISPDNLCTIN
+247 VPKISPDNLCTIN
-260 GKTWKGISKWLNKNK
+260 EKTWKGISKWLKKNK
-275 GFNSIGLVI
+275 GFNSIGVVI

-299 GMYDNNDGIEI
+299 GMYDNHDGIEI
-310 SCECENVPNK
+310 SCECENVPNN

-394 ENKPTEDTTHT
+394 TNEPSEDVIPA
-405 KVDNVTTEEKEE
+405 KVDNVTTEEKE
-417 PTDKEESCDIYYTKE
+417 C
-432 NGRIVRYDVGTYYKD
+432 
-447 SDSYLVSKTF
+447 
-457 VNPSECK
+457 
-464 VLALSRK
+464 A
-471 ELEYT
+471 
-476 LANYQ
+476 
-481 ITEECYNNILYQEN
+481 TEEKTEQTN
-495 YDITQKY
+495 
-502 LKSEK
+502 KS
-507 AKEQSNTP
+507 
-515 AKVVSLDN
+515 AKVVSLDKP
-523 HSNKFS
+523 SNKFS
-529 FDAIGVNVGDVLTF
+529 FDAIGVNVGDALTF
-543 VDGTKVIAAEDNKV
+543 IDGTKVIVAENNKII
-557 LFGGRLF
+557 FCGELF
-564 TLSGFCKDFMPDD
+564 TLSGFCKEFMPDD
-577 KRTKSNTYR
+577 KRTKSNSYR
-586 GCSFFFKDGVKLE
+586 GCAFFFKDGVKLE
-599 KLFKEQQKKSLVS
+599 KLFKDAQKESLVS

-630 INAQVKFYLEKV
+630 INAQVKFYLENV

-671 MDIPNNP
+671 MDIPNKP

-698 SRYYSIINNEP
+698 SRYYSIINNDP

-728 EQQASEKCTERTIT
+728 EHQASEKCTERTIT
-742 PLAKENVSE
+742 PPAKENVSE
-751 RKETASTVK
+751 RKETASTAK
-760 VVSISIGVPVCL
+760 VVAISIGVPVCL
-772 YIPPNNMR
+772 DIPPNNMR

-788 FPTAVGDCLCVVGKV
+788 FPTAVGDCLCGVGKV

-809 PPPRSKVMSE
+809 PPPQSKRMSE
-819 IIKVNQ
+819 
-825 LIKKQKWKRI
+825 LITYTN
-835 FVYLADLHSEMANA
+835 FYNTS
-849 TDW
+849 